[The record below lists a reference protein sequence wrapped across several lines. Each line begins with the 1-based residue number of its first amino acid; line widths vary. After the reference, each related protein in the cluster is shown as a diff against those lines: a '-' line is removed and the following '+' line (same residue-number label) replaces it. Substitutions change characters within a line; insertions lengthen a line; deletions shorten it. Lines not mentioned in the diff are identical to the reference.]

1 MLSRERDMTRS
12 ENLHQSLGMFN
23 LFTVSS
29 FGGNVFY
36 KRKKIGI
43 IYS

>member
-1 MLSRERDMTRS
+1 MSKS
-12 ENLHQSLGMFN
+12 ENLHQSLGMLT

-36 KRKKIGI
+36 ERKKMGL

>member
-1 MLSRERDMTRS
+1 MSKS
-12 ENLHQSLGMFN
+12 ENLHQSLGMFA

-29 FGGNVFY
+29 FWGNVFY
-36 KRKKIGI
+36 KRTKMGI